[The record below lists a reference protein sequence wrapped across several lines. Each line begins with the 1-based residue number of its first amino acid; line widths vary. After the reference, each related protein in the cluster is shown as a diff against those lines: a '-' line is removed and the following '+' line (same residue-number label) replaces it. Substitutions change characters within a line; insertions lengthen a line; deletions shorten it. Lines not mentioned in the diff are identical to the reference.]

1 VTEHGRRRGAAD
13 HRGGAG
19 DVVCSPAQREPM
31 EESGMDGQ
39 RITGRF
45 GRRLLWC
52 TLGAMLALGPGT
64 ASAVGTSTDACTQA
78 DIQIDSS
85 YTCQNQTQTTITYS
99 GLQSQGWAYYCTGD
113 HPYFPGSNSPP
124 AIAWNNTC
132 FTEVENEF
140 LESGS
145 KEDGSFTNWC
155 TSIQSLTVVLACY
168 NKAFPAD

>member
-1 VTEHGRRRGAAD
+1 
-13 HRGGAG
+13 
-19 DVVCSPAQREPM
+19 
-31 EESGMDGQ
+31 MDGQ

-45 GRRLLWC
+45 GLRLLWC
-52 TLGAMLALGPGT
+52 TLGATLALGPDT
-64 ASAVGTSTDACTQA
+64 ASAQVGTTTDACTQA
-78 DIQIDSS
+78 DIDIDSS
-85 YTCQNQTQTTITYS
+85 YTCENQTQATITYS

-124 AIAWNNTC
+124 AIAWDNTC

-155 TSIQSLTVVLACY
+155 TSIQPLTVVLACF
-168 NKAFPAD
+168 NKALPGD